1 MPFTNKKLIQP
12 LFIPTASGSLIYTTP
27 NNVSTILTVITAAN
41 TTLNLQ
47 HFSIYL
53 CNQDDGAFDTNALI
67 KDAEIE
73 PKTVVNFNFGQVL
86 SPGDKVRADADAPG
100 ITLHMSGIEI
110 SP

>member
-12 LFIPTASGSLIYTTP
+12 AFIPTASGSLIYTTP
-27 NNVSTILTVITAAN
+27 TNVSTILTVITVDN

-53 CNQDDGAFDTNALI
+53 CNQDDSASAMNALI

-86 SPGDKVRADADAPG
+86 SPGDKVRVDADATG
-100 ITLHMSGIEI
+100 LTLHMSGIEI